1 MSHSA
6 RLAAG
11 LLVIGSA
18 CSSPK
23 PAEAPGALDGSEA
36 LGATAAEAPPA
47 PVAEPAPVIVES
59 STPTPSTAPT
69 SPAAPTA
76 SDASVVET
84 LFVREGLV
92 DCQGEAAQ
100 KCLQVRGSESEEWRS
115 FYASI
120 EGFEHDPSHAYEL
133 RVEVTKV
140 QNAPADAPSLRYRLL
155 EVVSKRKEAKK

>member
-1 MSHSA
+1 M
-6 RLAAG
+6 LAAG

-23 PAEAPGALDGSEA
+23 PAEGPGALDGSEA
-36 LGATAAEAPPA
+36 LGGTAAEAP

-59 STPTPSTAPT
+59 SPPTPSTAPT
-69 SPAAPTA
+69 SPAVPTA

-92 DCQGEAAQ
+92 DCQGEAVQ

-155 EVVSKRKEAKK
+155 EVVSKRKVAKK